1 MTDLLFSKET
11 FGVLALLLTFV
22 AFVPYIQSIRVGE
35 TKPHVFSW
43 LIWGVGT
50 VIVFVAQ
57 LLDGGG
63 YGAWVIGI
71 SGCIT
76 FFIAVL
82 AWSHSGDTSI
92 VKMDWVFLALAASA
106 LPLWFITNTALS
118 AVIVLTVV
126 DLLGFGPSVR
136 KAIDYPEDE
145 NTTFFVIGAVR
156 NCFVVLALQHYSWTT
171 VLFPTAVGV
180 ACLLF
185 VLLILSRRQMV
196 AEHR

>member
-1 MTDLLFSKET
+1 MINLVLSKEM

-22 AFVPYIQSIRVGE
+22 AFVPYIQSVRTGK

-76 FFIAVL
+76 FYIAVL
-82 AWSHSGDTSI
+82 AWAKSGDTSI
-92 VKMDWVFLALAASA
+92 VRMDWVFLILAMSA
-106 LPLWFITNTALS
+106 LPLWFVTNTALS
-118 AVIVLTVV
+118 AVIVLTIV
-126 DLLGFGPSVR
+126 DLLGFGPSAR
-136 KAIDYPEDE
+136 KAIVHPYEE
-145 NTTFFVIGAVR
+145 SATFFVIGAVR
-156 NCFVVLALQHYSWTT
+156 NVLVVLALQNYSWTT
-171 VLFPTAVGV
+171 VLFPAAVGIACIAFV
-180 ACLLF
+180 A
-185 VLLILSRRQMV
+185 LILSRRTVEIQ
-196 AEHR
+196 RG